1 MASCLDHVVDFLYGG
16 LVCKKPCRSFFQVE
30 EPIQHCGGEGA
41 DPGSC
46 PLSQRRKHDGPSAR
60 HKGIG
65 KDISGVVR
73 SHNQGRK
80 SNRLSV
86 VDDIEV
92 VGYLN
97 TKEEIH
103 RKRILWEAMNE
114 NHTKAK
120 KQKRAA
126 ETKKG
131 VAVKKVTKTTEKV
144 EPKSHGSRINDDAL
158 KFLRGDLQESCESGE
173 ATMADSCAQ
182 NSPKRGSKESWYE
195 EDQSDNDTFGGDE
208 EDEMHYQ
215 YRDDHFYDDFDS

>member
-1 MASCLDHVVDFLYGG
+1 MAVTQESDG
-16 LVCKKPCRSFFQVE
+16 KSKETVE

-158 KFLRGDLQESCESGE
+158 KFLRGDLESCESGE

>member
-16 LVCKKPCRSFFQVE
+16 LVCKKPCNLSLKLVE

-158 KFLRGDLQESCESGE
+158 KFLRGDLESCESGE